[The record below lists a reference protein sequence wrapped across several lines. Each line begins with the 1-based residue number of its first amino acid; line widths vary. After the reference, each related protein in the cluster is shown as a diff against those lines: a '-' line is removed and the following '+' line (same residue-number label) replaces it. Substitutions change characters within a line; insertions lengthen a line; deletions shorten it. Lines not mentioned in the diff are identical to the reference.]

1 MKTRLLAAA
10 TLTLALSG
18 CVTGYTLVT
27 PGLATVGPL
36 TVNASAG
43 YNLAPT
49 MFVGGQRKGAQTWT
63 KDGLLLDRLTIIP
76 EVPDGETLLVS
87 RAKDAALPVF
97 RKDMLPNEL
106 EELVQSTLTKLFG
119 EGEAVVGTS
128 NLRPHRFGEHRG
140 ILFDVAAT
148 VSESPEYKGVVGA
161 FIVDEKLNV
170 MWYIAADPFYFDRHR
185 AAAEAIIM
193 SARLAAPAGA
203 S

>member
-1 MKTRLLAAA
+1 MKTRLLIAA

-27 PGLATVGPL
+27 PGVAAVGPL

-43 YNLAPT
+43 YNLAPA
-49 MFVGGQRKGAQTWT
+49 MFVGGQRKGTQTWT

-76 EVPDGETLLVS
+76 EVPDGETLLIS

-97 RKDMLPNEL
+97 RKDMLPNEI
-106 EELVQSTLTKLFG
+106 EELVESTLTKLFG
-119 EGEAVVGTS
+119 EGEAVVSTS

-140 ILFDVAAT
+140 ILFDISAT
-148 VSESPEYKGVVGA
+148 VTESPEYKGIVGA

-170 MWYIAADPFYFDRHR
+170 MWYVGADPYYYDKHL
-185 AAAEAIIM
+185 AAAEAIIK
-193 SARLAAPAGA
+193 SARLAPPTEE